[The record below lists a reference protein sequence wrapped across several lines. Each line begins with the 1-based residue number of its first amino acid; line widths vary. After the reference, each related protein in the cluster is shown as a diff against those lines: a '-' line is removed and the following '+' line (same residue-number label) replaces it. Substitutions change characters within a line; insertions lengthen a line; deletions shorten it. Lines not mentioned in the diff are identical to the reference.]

1 MFESSRLVLEAL
13 SNRTSVSAEL
23 FEDEEVLSRDPF
35 EAEVNRDTIEIDD
48 HVFKGVREVRDADEH
63 LDSDEQLHTIDEESE
78 GSVEIPEAFAID
90 PEVGDHLEQGC
101 DILDSEPVRKLIA
114 RLDAIR
120 VFKIRQKEVELRHNL
135 RFFFFVDSVNF
146 ATNFMHPRL
155 CMHWAT
161 CSTFFWEK
169 GKKKRGLGVR
179 CDQKLIPFSSVIF
192 HLKHTQ
198 LAHY

>member
-13 SNRTSVSAEL
+13 SNRTSVSAEI
-23 FEDEEVLSRDPF
+23 FEDEEVLSRYPF

-48 HVFKGVREVRDADEH
+48 HVFKGVSEVRDADEH

-78 GSVEIPEAFAID
+78 GSVEISEAFEID

-135 RFFFFVDSVNF
+135 RFFFLLT
-146 ATNFMHPRL
+146 A
-155 CMHWAT
+155 
-161 CSTFFWEK
+161 
-169 GKKKRGLGVR
+169 
-179 CDQKLIPFSSVIF
+179 
-192 HLKHTQ
+192 
-198 LAHY
+198 